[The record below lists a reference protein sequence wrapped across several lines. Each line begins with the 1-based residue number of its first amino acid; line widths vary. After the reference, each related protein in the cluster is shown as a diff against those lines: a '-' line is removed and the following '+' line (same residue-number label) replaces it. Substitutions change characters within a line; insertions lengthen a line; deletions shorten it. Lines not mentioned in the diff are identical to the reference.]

1 MGPVRLTL
9 AWKMEQH
16 YFHKL
21 ILCISHEFSQIMGH
35 GEYGKVH
42 IDLVFSCVT
51 ETSVVPV
58 VFYLSENSL
67 RFYWSP
73 ASSLILPTFTMSP
86 YPLTQSL
93 NPLNICLTSV
103 DKKSSE
109 PKRIV
114 FRINSD
120 EIFFFSR
127 HPRNLPKSHPTPI
140 CPSTTQVRHPTRYG

>member
-1 MGPVRLTL
+1 MLPLWVNFWRCNSKIVIIRSKKRYMGPVRLTL

-73 ASSLILPTFTMSP
+73 ASVPHSFLRGQHLPCLALVLVEVVVHLYRP
-86 YPLTQSL
+86 PL
-93 NPLNICLTSV
+93 
-103 DKKSSE
+103 
-109 PKRIV
+109 
-114 FRINSD
+114 
-120 EIFFFSR
+120 
-127 HPRNLPKSHPTPI
+127 
-140 CPSTTQVRHPTRYG
+140 CP